1 MKIHLKRKLKKLKKK
16 HNPQLPGLY
25 PQLKIQDTGSCGYE
39 FFPPS
44 SWASHLLCQFCK
56 HGKLRIFFTAL
67 TFFSFN
73 ASKWRK
79 VYMHAS
85 VYVQFWR
92 YFKIFWIKTSK
103 RVLKSLRTGVKSLVI
118 IRSSLSNLWT
128 LCDATRAKVCISEPN
143 PNSKLC
149 IPSEFPKIT

>member
-92 YFKIFWIKTSK
+92 YFKIFWIKTCTK
-103 RVLKSLRTGVKSLVI
+103 KLVNRCTKSWDNMLI
-118 IRSSLSNLWT
+118 LSNLWT
-128 LCDATRAKVCISEPN
+128 LCDATRVKVCISEPN
-143 PNSKLC
+143 PNPKLC